1 MPTHPSTPSTPSTPS
16 SVFVDHTL
24 ESAPAASRGLM
35 EAMTRRLGYLP
46 APAARLAASP
56 QLLDGFLKLSGLF
69 ETTTLDPLTREV
81 VILTIATRNACHVCV
96 AMHTGKLT
104 ALGAD
109 PELIAALRERRSL
122 PDERLDAVRA
132 FTVEVV
138 ERAGAVGP
146 DALDAFLAHGY
157 TPRNALEVVLGIGA
171 YTLSTLANR
180 MTDAPLDE
188 QLAPYAWSEPAPAPA
203 A

>member
-1 MPTHPSTPSTPSTPS
+1 MSAHPSTAPTP
-16 SVFVDHTL
+16 FVDHTP
-24 ESAPAASRGLM
+24 ESAPTASRPLM
-35 EAMTRRLGYLP
+35 EATARRLGYLP
-46 APAARLAASP
+46 APVARLAASP

-69 ETTTLDPLTREV
+69 ETTTLDPLAREV

-96 AMHTGKLT
+96 AMHTGKLA

-109 PELIAALRERRSL
+109 AELTSALRERRPL
-122 PDERLDAVRA
+122 ADERLEAVRV
-132 FTVEVV
+132 FTIEVL
-138 ERAGAVGP
+138 ERTGAVGP
-146 DALDAFLAHGY
+146 DTLNAFLAHGY
-157 TPRNALEVVLGIGA
+157 TTRNALEVVLGIGT

-188 QLAPYAWSEPAPAPA
+188 QLAPFAWHEHA